1 MWFNESGRPPLP
13 GSRTVCG
20 YALQW
25 GVPSAVRPDFDEV
38 FCQGSLTW
46 PADLPL
52 CKNHDRTR
60 PLAPLGASFRLSA
73 TDTGLWV
80 EVDTD
85 SIRDGDDLLLAAR
98 HGPLR
103 AWSISFKAS
112 EERWDR
118 TGDRPLRIVSAARL
132 VEVSIV
138 DRGAHQTTI
147 GILSR
152 MKQAA

>member
-1 MWFNESGRPPLP
+1 MWFSESGRPPLP

-25 GVPSAVRPDFDEV
+25 GVPSAVRPGFDEV
-38 FCQGSLTW
+38 FYEGALAW

-52 CKNHDRTR
+52 CRNHDRTR
-60 PLAPLGASFRLSA
+60 PLVSLGPSFRLRA
-73 TDTGLWV
+73 TDRGIWA

-85 SIRDGDDLLLAAR
+85 MIPDGDDLLLAAR

-118 TGDRPLRIVSAARL
+118 TGDRPLRTVTAARL
-132 VEVSIV
+132 LEVSIV
-138 DRGAHQTTI
+138 DRGAHHTTI

>member
-1 MWFNESGRPPLP
+1 MWFTESGKPPLP

-25 GVPSAVRPDFDEV
+25 GVPSAVRPGFDEV
-38 FCQGSLTW
+38 FHQGSLTW
-46 PADLPL
+46 PEDLPL
-52 CKNHDRTR
+52 CRNHMRTE
-60 PLAPLGASFRLSA
+60 PLVRLGNAFRLRA
-73 TDTGLWV
+73 TSTGLWV

-85 SIRDGDDLLLAAR
+85 MIPDGDDLLLAAR

-112 EERWDR
+112 DERWDR
-118 TGDRPLRIVSAARL
+118 TGHRPLRIVTAARL
-132 VEVSIV
+132 LEVSIC

-152 MKQAA
+152 IKQAA